1 MARDKVSLYYGTNY
15 YVPVSL
21 VPAMSGRPSPCVRYV
36 TDTHALLG

>member
-15 YVPVSL
+15 YVPLSL
-21 VPAMSGRPSPCVRYV
+21 VSAMLDGPSPSVRYV